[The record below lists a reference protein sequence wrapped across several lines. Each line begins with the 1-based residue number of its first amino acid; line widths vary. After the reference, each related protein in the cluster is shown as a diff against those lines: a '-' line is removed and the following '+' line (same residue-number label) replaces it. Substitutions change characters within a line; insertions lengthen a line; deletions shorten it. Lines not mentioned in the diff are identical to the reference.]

1 MTELILA
8 TQNPHKLTE
17 LQSLLPKY
25 AVRSLAELHFAE
37 AIPET
42 GETLA
47 ENAQIKA
54 DAVYERFGAPCL
66 ADDTGLMVAALKGRP
81 GVHSARYAGEQ
92 ASYADNVARLL
103 LELSDASDRSAYFAT
118 VLCYRDEQG
127 KRHFFEGRVEGQIL
141 ERPAGEAGFGYDPVF
156 LPKGYQQSFAEM
168 PADKKNHI
176 SHRGRALAQFKDF
189 LEDRGQKS

>member
-66 ADDTGLMVAALKGRP
+66 
-81 GVHSARYAGEQ
+81 
-92 ASYADNVARLL
+92 ADNVARLL

-176 SHRGRALAQFKDF
+176 SHRGSALAQFKDF